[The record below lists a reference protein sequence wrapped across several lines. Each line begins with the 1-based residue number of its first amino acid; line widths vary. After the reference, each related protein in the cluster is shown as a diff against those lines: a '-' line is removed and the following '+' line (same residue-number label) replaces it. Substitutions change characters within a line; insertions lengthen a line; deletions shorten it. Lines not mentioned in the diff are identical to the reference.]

1 MKIHTMNLSSQP
13 FAAIKDGTK
22 VIESRLYDAKRRK
35 IELGDEIIFHN
46 DDSADTLK
54 TKVVGL
60 LRYPTFR
67 EMFEDNDPLK
77 FGGPDAD
84 WLTNQIEEFYS
95 PEKQLVEGVIGV
107 RIQRV

>member
-1 MKIHTMNLSSQP
+1 MNLSSVP
-13 FAAIKDGTK
+13 FAAIKDGSK
-22 VIESRLYDAKRRK
+22 VIESRLYDAKRQD
-35 IELGDEIIFHN
+35 IELGDEIVFHN
-46 DDSADTLK
+46 DDSDDTV
-54 TKVVGL
+54 TTRVVGL
-60 LRYPTFR
+60 LRYATFR

-95 PEKQLVEGVIGV
+95 PEKQLANGVVGV